1 MTQGITKRKRTEE
14 RKPMKMRNRLLA
26 GAAGAAAVAAGYYFY
41 AHKNARK
48 NRDAATKWATD
59 FKEDVLRQAK
69 QVKNID
75 KAALVGIIDGVSS
88 AYEGIRNLD
97 RKDLKRASDE
107 LKDNWEKL
115 RQELKLTSV
124 VAGKEVKKTV
134 QEAADSAKKTARKVT
149 SKVRRSMR

>member
-1 MTQGITKRKRTEE
+1 MTQGITKQIQAK
-14 RKPMKMRNRLLA
+14 KINNMKIRNKLLA

-41 AHKNARK
+41 AHKNAKK

-59 FKEDVLRQAK
+59 FKDDVIRQAK
-69 QVKNID
+69 QIKNID
-75 KAALVGIIDGVSS
+75 KASLVGVIDGVSR

-97 RKDLKRASDE
+97 SKDLKRAADE

-115 RQELKLTSV
+115 QQELKLTSV

-134 QEAADSAKKTARKVT
+134 QDAADSAKKTARKVT
-149 SKVRRSMR
+149 SKVRRSMP